1 MKHDQMVLER
11 TAGGDIENRATVSTI
26 KTILFHVHGDIA
38 LDDRLEAALSLA
50 RALGAHLRLLHVTP
64 TDAYTVVDAF
74 GTFVSPEIIRTLET
88 DAAELRARLE
98 TRLGEED
105 VSWDYEEVTGSL
117 MPRLIERAALADLLV
132 TGRESKSPE
141 FEGRTTALLGEFVYR
156 SRTPLLVLGDDVPGL
171 NRSGPAVVAWNGS
184 YEAANALRAA
194 VPLLKSAPG
203 VVLLILEETKGVQIP
218 GTQAREYLLQ
228 HGIESR
234 LESRPQLEDSIADDI
249 LTCAI
254 AEGASY
260 IVIGGYG
267 HSRAG
272 ELLFGGV
279 TRSLLKACPLPLL
292 ISR

>member
-1 MKHDQMVLER
+1 MKHDQMVMER
-11 TAGGDIENRATVSTI
+11 TQSGSVEDRADVS
-26 KTILFHVHGDIA
+26 TILFHVHGDIA
-38 LDDRLEAALSLA
+38 LDDRFEAALSLA
-50 RALGAHLRLLHVTP
+50 RMFGAHLHLLHVIP

-74 GTFVSPEIIRTLET
+74 GTFTSPEIIRTLEA
-88 DAAELRARLE
+88 DAAKLRARLE
-98 TRLGEED
+98 TRLGEDD

-117 MPRLIERAALADLLV
+117 MPLLIQRAALADLLV

-141 FEGRTTALLGEFVYR
+141 FEGRTIALLGEILYR

-171 NRSGPAVVAWNGS
+171 NRSGPALVAWNGS

-194 VPLLKSAPG
+194 VPLLRSAPE
-203 VVLLILEETKGVQIP
+203 VVLLTLEETKGVQIP
-218 GTQAREYLLQ
+218 GKQAREYLSR

-234 LESRPQLEDSIADDI
+234 LESRPQLEDSIAEDI

-254 AEGASY
+254 AQGASY

-267 HSRAG
+267 HSRTG

-279 TRSLLKACPLPLL
+279 TRALLKGCALPLL

>member
-1 MKHDQMVLER
+1 MKHDQMVMER
-11 TAGGDIENRATVSTI
+11 TQSGSVEDRADVS
-26 KTILFHVHGDIA
+26 TILFHVHGDIA

-50 RALGAHLRLLHVTP
+50 RMFGAHLHLLHVTP

-74 GTFVSPEIIRTLET
+74 GTFTSPEIIRTLEA
-88 DAAELRARLE
+88 DAAKLRARLE
-98 TRLGEED
+98 TRLGEDD

-117 MPRLIERAALADLLV
+117 MPLLIQRAALADLLV

-141 FEGRTTALLGEFVYR
+141 FEGRTIALLGEILYR

-171 NRSGPAVVAWNGS
+171 NRSGPALVAWNGS

-194 VPLLKSAPG
+194 VPLLRSAPE
-203 VVLLILEETKGVQIP
+203 VVLLTLEETKGVQIP
-218 GTQAREYLLQ
+218 GKQAREYLSR

-234 LESRPQLEDSIADDI
+234 LESRPQLEDSIAEDI

-254 AEGASY
+254 AQGASY

-267 HSRAG
+267 HSRTG

-279 TRSLLKACPLPLL
+279 TRALLKGCALPLL